1 MMPSGR
7 SAIRAENA
15 SKIPGNLAESGDR
28 GKSLHFAGLG
38 RQTGAALVGRG
49 HGQEVGD
56 GDPLGRPAE
65 LVAAVAHVPA
75 GDAVGNAEKIPRLCP
90 RDRAGRMSSHGSEGS
105 SV

>member
-1 MMPSGR
+1 MDDAVGPIGDQGGKR
-7 SAIRAENA
+7 LE
-15 SKIPGNLAESGDR
+15 IPGNLAESGDR

-90 RDRAGRMSSHGSEGS
+90 RDGRAA
-105 SV
+105 